1 MQIVLIGAGG
11 VGGFLGALLAEAGHE
26 VAFLARGKHLATIRE
41 RGLELRSKQFGDI
54 HVKPLASDDSA
65 DLPQADVV
73 IVAVKMYDF
82 SSAAQSADVVLK
94 PDGLAVT
101 IQNGL
106 DAPNDLARVLGRGH
120 VVVGTASIESTILE
134 PGVVGHL
141 VPIHRM
147 TLSELNGAPTAQLEA
162 LSAML
167 LAAKI
172 NVSIAP
178 NGNQALWDKAAA
190 LIPIATITA
199 SVAAGIGAIFALQ
212 ETRALLEA
220 LMAEAAAVA
229 KGCGYDVGPSQ
240 TGFMAMMQQASTV
253 QPAFTTS
260 MDRDFQHGKRT
271 ELEWLTGK
279 LVRLAEERKVDA
291 PAHRT
296 LYAVLK
302 LKEQRALA
310 SANQLVGARG

>member
-1 MQIVLIGAGG
+1 MQVVVIGAGG
-11 VGGFLGALLAEAGHE
+11 VGGFLGALLAKAGHD

-54 HVKPLASDDSA
+54 HVKPLASDDPSG
-65 DLPQADVV
+65 LPPADVV

-82 SSAAQSADVVLK
+82 SSAALAAGVVLK
-94 PDGLAVT
+94 PGGLAVT

-106 DAPNDLARVLGRGH
+106 DAPNDLARVVGRER

-147 TLSELNGAPTAQLEA
+147 TLAELKGAPTARLEA
-162 LSAML
+162 VTAML
-167 LAAKI
+167 QAAKI

-190 LIPIATITA
+190 LIPIATMTA
-199 SVAAGIGAIFALQ
+199 SVAAGIGAIFALP

-229 KGCGYDVGPSQ
+229 KACGYDVGPSQ
-240 TGFMAMMQQASTV
+240 GGFTAMMQQASTV

-279 LVRLAEERKVDA
+279 LVRLGDEHKVAA
-291 PAHRT
+291 PGHRT

-302 LKEQRALA
+302 LKEQRALD
-310 SANQLVGARG
+310 SANQLVGARS